1 MMMRAIGAWE
11 ISASRGPCVPPSPTG
26 LPLSCSP
33 WEGVRWMMEL
43 MLLCRDA
50 RIRRFVPVTA
60 LSLHPSWLS
69 FKKATSQPSPSPAAF
84 LAAAA
89 RRTVAADPAAFAPT
103 RFTSAIAANN
113 SEDDEGSK
121 ADAPQAPILPTLAF
135 TRTLTLE
142 ARPAAAAAVEGPPSP
157 SPPSSAPL
165 VVFGIDPD
173 VTGAL
178 AVVAVVQGS
187 AGGGGGDALRAALA
201 AWEEAGGGP
210 GAAGAASAAAS
221 ATAAAAR
228 SSFAL
233 VSVHDTPIENVAV
246 GKALRSRPDPAAVV
260 ALVAAAATAA
270 RARVRDDA
278 RGAPPLPSS
287 GPSPSPLLAVI
298 ERPAP
303 GFNNGRLSWLATG
316 YAYGVW
322 RAALAAAGVPVLSVP
337 AAAWKKDL
345 GLLKQGKDASRELAG
360 AWLGGEEGGTTAA
373 AAAAAAT
380 AAAAAEPSSTGE
392 EGAPPSLT
400 AKGGLLG
407 RKRDHGRAEAALI
420 ALWGAAIGRAGVGGR
435 LECEGVATGPVE
447 TATAGPAGRRTK
459 AGSGASAT
467 AAVASRAGTA
477 GSGRRTAVAAAGAVP
492 RAGGSTR
499 RAASTKATPPA
510 PARGP
515 GASEGE
521 GGLV

>member
-142 ARPAAAAAVEGPPSP
+142 ARPAAAVEGPPSP

-233 VSVHDTPIENVAV
+233 VSVHDTPIEKVAV

-287 GPSPSPLLAVI
+287 VPSPSPLLAVI